1 VADIEHLPYI
11 VSWNLTSGCNLACP
25 HCYMD
30 AREKSRGEL
39 AAHEV
44 KGVLDNLAALN
55 NNLMLILTGGEPM
68 LRPDIF
74 QIIEHASSLGFLTV
88 LGTNGTLLDV
98 KNIAAL
104 KRAGLKG
111 MGVSVDSP
119 EPAHHDMFRG
129 YSGSWEL
136 AVGAL
141 KTARAAGIETQLDVT
156 LTDDN
161 IEGIDRFIELGVS
174 FKARA
179 VNFFFLVCTGRAME
193 TAISTTGYDSAI
205 GLIAERSMSEKRLMV
220 RARCAP
226 HVNKS
231 LYEGG
236 HKVSASTRGCLAAT
250 SYMRI
255 DPTGNITPC
264 PYMPMTLGNVRERG
278 IADIWSTSSELEKMR
293 GADYGGRCGRCEFK
307 EVCGGCRARAL
318 ARRGD
323 FMAEDDL
330 CTYNPDGTRSLTFS
344 DDFPAAVPA
353 DANSTTLQWDDDARA
368 RIGRVPLFMKKI
380 VISIVEK
387 KARERG
393 ITLINCTF
401 IDEVKAFGMP
411 K

>member
-1 VADIEHLPYI
+1 
-11 VSWNLTSGCNLACP
+11 
-25 HCYMD
+25 MD
-30 AREKSRGEL
+30 ARAKSRGEL
-39 AAHEV
+39 STEEI
-44 KGVLDNLAALN
+44 KGTLDKLAALN

-74 QIIEHASSLGFLTV
+74 QIISHAASLGFLTV
-88 LGTNGTLLDV
+88 LGTNGTLLDSDS
-98 KNIAAL
+98 IDAL

-119 EPAHHDMFRG
+119 EPDHHDIFRG
-129 YSGSWEL
+129 FSGAWEL
-136 AVGAL
+136 AVSAL

-174 FKARA
+174 LKARA

-205 GLIAERSMSEKRLMV
+205 ALIAARSMSEKRLMV

-231 LYEGG
+231 LYEAG
-236 HKVSASTRGCLAAT
+236 HNVSASTRGCLAAR

-255 DPTGNITPC
+255 DPTGNVTPC
-264 PYMPMTLGNVRERG
+264 PYMPMTLGNVRQRG
-278 IADIWSTSSELEKMR
+278 IDDIWSASAELQSMR

-330 CTYNPDGTRSLTFS
+330 CTYNPDGTRSLTFGRDNAS
-344 DDFPAAVPA
+344 DPVDNIA
-353 DANSTTLQWDDDARA
+353 TLQWDDDAKA
-368 RIGRVPLFMKKI
+368 RIERVPLFMKK
-380 VISIVEK
+380 VVVAIVEK

-393 ITLINCTF
+393 ITLIDTAF

-411 K
+411 GAGK